1 MGFAYKN
8 DKHIGGNGR
17 GAIYDIN
24 GLCATLL
31 TMIGGGNKPFVI
43 SKIAEGKNRQYAK
56 VKGIK
61 R

>member
-1 MGFAYKN
+1 MSKEVIKLGDAYKN

-43 SKIAEGKNRQYAK
+43 SRIAERGK
-56 VKGIK
+56 
-61 R
+61 